1 MTVRKACFSTQLVLA
16 LLLPV
21 VLLLAS
27 PAHAATVTYVCAKG
41 DWNTPACWSGG
52 AVPGSGDTAIV
63 SGVTVAI
70 NATPPN
76 PGILQIGGGTR
87 IDIADGHSLTVQ
99 NAMTLTSPDHPNFQ
113 HIQFIGP
120 PSGQGSIGF
129 APGATLSIAL
139 ASQGQLQLA
148 HNLTFE
154 LPGPG
159 AATAWTSGTIVF
171 EGASGRV
178 TLVVPPD
185 AIFPL
190 LDGGTLYA
198 STVSDRVLNQ
208 GTIVKSGP
216 GRTNIS
222 PLLFNS
228 GLVDHRQGT
237 LGASSGFTR
246 MTQAAGETAVASGAS
261 FEADLTLSGG
271 TLSGRGVVTYVTN
284 NGGKVAPGAP
294 DERGTLTVSGVYTQG
309 AGGTLEIDINGASL
323 GSGGPT
329 GYDRLAVGGGQG
341 SADLAG
347 TLAIVNGPSFV
358 PQATDVFT
366 ILTRSSGA
374 GTFATITGAETTA
387 GRYEASYA
395 ATEVTL
401 GFDPDTSASADL
413 ALTKTDSSDP
423 VAVGG
428 TLTYTLE
435 VSNAGPDAAA
445 GVQVTDALPGDVTFE
460 SAITS
465 QGTCSHAS
473 GTVICDLGSL
483 ASGAGAT
490 VTIEV
495 APESAGTVTN
505 AASVSSAINDP
516 SSGNNSDSE
525 DTLVQA
531 SQTGTIVVH
540 AAGNV
545 AAGIFTDPLGSV
557 QLIEIGES
565 RTFADLLVGPYTV
578 EAGGVA
584 NADEEISCSDPDGGT
599 TVTGK
604 RAAIDLDAGETV
616 ECTITWTRR
625 VGTIVVHAA
634 GNVAAG
640 IFTDPLGSV
649 QLIEIGQSRT
659 FADLLVGPYT
669 VEAGGVANADEEIS
683 CSDPDGGTT
692 VTGKRAAIDLD
703 AGETVECTITWTRD
717 SAPPTLVVPADM
729 TVDATSPS
737 GAAVSYSATA
747 SDDVDQSPAVSCVS
761 ASGNV
766 FPIGTTMVTCTATD
780 DAANSSSATFTITV
794 RGAAAQVVA
803 LIDETLAYLGLSALP
818 AALRAPL
825 TAIANALVANNRPA
839 ACLALNAYRVVVAAT
854 PTRLLS
860 AAEKAE
866 LRAGANRIRA
876 VIGCT

>member
-309 AGGTLEIDINGASL
+309 AGGTLEIDINGSSL

-599 TVTGK
+599 T
-604 RAAIDLDAGETV
+604 L
-616 ECTITWTRR
+616 
-625 VGTIVVHAA
+625 
-634 GNVAAG
+634 
-640 IFTDPLGSV
+640 
-649 QLIEIGQSRT
+649 
-659 FADLLVGPYT
+659 
-669 VEAGGVANADEEIS
+669 
-683 CSDPDGGTT
+683 
-692 VTGKRAAIDLD
+692 TGKRAAIDLD